1 MSRIST
7 EPRPPVCILGL
18 GLIGGSLLRAVRR
31 NGHAGYGWNR
41 SQAAVHRAREQ
52 GYDVRSDLDAILTRA
67 EAEGALIVVAVPMPA
82 VEEIFARIAKVA
94 PTCPVTDVVSVKGPV
109 AAAAARQGLSERF
122 VGGHP
127 MAGTAYSG
135 WDAGDA
141 DLFDGAIWVVADDPG
156 ADPWVRALVEQLA
169 IECGATVIAAGSVE
183 HDAAVA
189 RISHLP
195 HLLAEA
201 LAVVGAQDD
210 LAARLAA
217 GSFRDGTRVAGTAP
231 ALVRAMCEANATAL
245 VTALDEA
252 VDLLSA
258 ARLAL
263 VENGS
268 TEALVEAGYAAHQRI
283 ARVRAGDAP
292 PATTES

>member
-1 MSRIST
+1 MSRIDT
-7 EPRPPVCILGL
+7 TPLPPVCILGL

-41 SQAAVHRAREQ
+41 SQAAVHRARER

-67 EAEGALIVVAVPMPA
+67 ETEGALIVVAVPMPA

-94 PTCPVTDVVSVKGPV
+94 PSCPVTDVVSVKGPV
-109 AAAAARQGLSERF
+109 AAAAARQGLSDRF

-127 MAGTAYSG
+127 MAGTAHSG

-141 DLFDGAIWVVADDPG
+141 DLFDGAVWVVADDPG
-156 ADPWVRALVEQLA
+156 ADPRVRALVEQLA
-169 IECGATVIAAGSVE
+169 GECGATVIAAGSVE

-201 LAVVGAQDD
+201 LAIVGAQDD

-263 VENGS
+263 VEDGS

-292 PATTES
+292 PAPTAS